1 MRAIVRT
8 DESTSFKDYILQVFS
23 LRKDSQFAAVG
34 HRAKS
39 ARSDLHAIDARYHL
53 HCKKAFF
60 CDGYLDSVQLSSQKK
75 KDYALLDVTKTMD
88 EDKSVSWNSIE
99 LEKLCNEYG
108 GYVLTRK

>member
-39 ARSDLHAIDARYHL
+39 ARSDLHAMDARYHL
-53 HCKKAFF
+53 H
-60 CDGYLDSVQLSSQKK
+60 
-75 KDYALLDVTKTMD
+75 
-88 EDKSVSWNSIE
+88 
-99 LEKLCNEYG
+99 
-108 GYVLTRK
+108 